1 MEICC
6 FPSGLSERQLT
17 STMTA
22 AGGAGAGS
30 GTPAGGQPPAEARAP
45 NVTACELL
53 CVPIWRGGG
62 VPAPLSG
69 FGRIRPV
76 LGIFQ
81 GMKRR
86 GITPKCCPQCGAH
99 L

>member
-6 FPSGLSERQLT
+6 FPSELSERQLT

-22 AGGAGAGS
+22 SCGAGAGS

-53 CVPIWRGGG
+53 CVPFAGGG
-62 VPAPLSG
+62 RSPCPTQRLRTNSAR
-69 FGRIRPV
+69 FGDFPRDE
-76 LGIFQ
+76 
-81 GMKRR
+81 K
-86 GITPKCCPQCGAH
+86 GAG
-99 L
+99 

>member
-6 FPSGLSERQLT
+6 FPSELSERQLT

-53 CVPIWRGGG
+53 CVPFAGGR
-62 VPAPLSG
+62 VPAHSAG
-69 FGRIRPV
+69 FGRIRPFW
-76 LGIFQ
+76 GFSK
-81 GMKRR
+81 GMKRAR
-86 GITPKCCPQCGAH
+86 DNPKCCPQCGAH